1 MAFFLAYAKISLLV
15 PLEIQRGKKLSRFII
30 FKIFNGM
37 ETEEKKLLQNTF
49 NLAEENNKMLHKVR
63 GVQKRHAIFS
73 VLKIVIIIGI
83 AVGAYYFLQ
92 PFVKSVLKFI
102 QDSGASIDQLK
113 NLGSMFQNMPR

>member
-1 MAFFLAYAKISLLV
+1 
-15 PLEIQRGKKLSRFII
+15 
-30 FKIFNGM
+30 M